1 MPSTQELFGD
11 DSSEASVVEEMTNAT
26 TERTF
31 EEKNDDDNQDD
42 EDTPPPKRPAAENT
56 ITYNDDESWSIPSFP
71 PPPTNLQP
79 FVLKLPNFMGMQ
91 TQPFSADEYDPAQEE
106 EYFGPQSVWNLV
118 RYRYND
124 DGKRESNTRLVEWE
138 DGSYTLHVGAEAF
151 TVDLMDHAVLQ
162 KKNNEGFP
170 GLNGYLYVSHKASMG
185 NNSNTTT
192 TLECVHPLKARGTL
206 KPTSLQS
213 AAHKALTVSIRQ
225 QMINKRAKI
234 ANYQTTQDPEK
245 LKQERIKVKQDL
257 EKAALARGE
266 RRVVG
271 VAPRRR
277 PRRSR
282 AYLEEE
288 EDDDDEDYDTTN
300 IKAMKRR
307 TYNDDDDGEDDDF
320 GNDDGDDDDD
330 DEDDTFHRV
339 RPKKQARQESKQDKK
354 GLSDDDDDDGDAE
367 EEDDDDVV
375 RPVKTNHKR
384 NAQALFD
391 DDSDSE

>member
-11 DSSEASVVEEMTNAT
+11 DSSEASAVEETTKAT
-26 TERTF
+26 AERADD
-31 EEKNDDDNQDD
+31 EEKNDDDKED
-42 EDTPPPKRPAAENT
+42 EDTPPPRPAPENT
-56 ITYNDDESWSIPSFP
+56 ITYNDEESWSIPSFSAP
-71 PPPTNLQP
+71 SSNQQP
-79 FVLKLPNFMGMQ
+79 FVLKLPNFMGIQ
-91 TQPFSADEYDPAQEE
+91 TQPFSAEEYDPAQEE

-118 RYRYND
+118 RYRYTD

-138 DGSYTLHVGAEAF
+138 DGSYTLHVGTEAF

-162 KKNNEGFP
+162 NTKNEGFP

-185 NNSNTTT
+185 NNNATTT

-257 EKAALARGE
+257 EKAALAKGE
-266 RRVVG
+266 RRVVSG
-271 VAPRRR
+271 GARR

-288 EDDDDEDYDTTN
+288 DDDEDYDTTN

-320 GNDDGDDDDD
+320 GNDDEDDDD
-330 DEDDTFHRV
+330 DEEDETFHRV
-339 RPKKQARQESKQDKK
+339 RPKKQVRQESKQDNKK
-354 GLSDDDDDDGDAE
+354 GLSDDDDDDDDGDA